1 MFVNFYYDFKDF
13 SIPKDELAKRIL
25 SINPGSK
32 LNSQNS
38 RISRARHI
46 FEVGQELDTLRII
59 IESKRI
65 SSEVIEKAK
74 SILTKEKMDECF
86 QIERVEN
93 DNLLRNLI
101 QKFDMIILRKKHQ

>member
-1 MFVNFYYDFKDF
+1 MD
-13 SIPKDELAKRIL
+13 A
-25 SINPGSK
+25 
-32 LNSQNS
+32 
-38 RISRARHI
+38 
-46 FEVGQELDTLRII
+46 LRII